1 MAASVTNTVSTVFT
15 VNDKASAAI
24 LRIANAANSA
34 SGAVGRLQQAMQ
46 RVNSTRMNA
55 IAPDL
60 RAAVSAAAALS
71 GHMRA
76 MASYAG
82 AIGRMRVSGKLPNA
96 SATGGGGGG
105 MALGLGTAAS
115 AYYLARNIGS
125 SAKSAMNSILDL
137 QTKYEDMRHT
147 FAGQIQAM
155 GMADSFKEADS
166 QAGLLMVRIRHM
178 AAKLPG
184 DMNYYAQMVQ
194 EASTS
199 LFRAGVPNMEGVL
212 DFMGQYGA
220 TVYSIAARHKDLGV
234 GARELFAMV
243 GGVARRQMPLFNYLS
258 QYMDKSAQSVERFNK
273 LNPAARF
280 EQLKRA
286 LAGFKDSTAT
296 AGELASA
303 KMGEFLDRV
312 REIVRIASLPMFER
326 LKDILV
332 ELNKYMSENEA
343 KIQNLLRTVGKDFM
357 RVMEDV
363 VKVTKFLVENL
374 DDVWSLTKMII
385 GAWIASATIS
395 GIRGVAAAF
404 YELKNAINGEAL
416 ASSSSNIAWL
426 ISKLGGVG
434 VPIGAATVAAGV
446 GAFLYP
452 SETSAEGEEGA
463 ALERRKSFF
472 KTLPEGMAATL
483 ENLTRPTAMQDRLMR
498 VADVYGKMGIPTD
511 VMDKYIEAMGYTKEQ
526 LQEIMGFRTP
536 SAAMVA
542 TSDFDERSKVNYDF
556 RFSRFDIR
564 QNFAEGFDPDR
575 IAVAFAT
582 DLARLSEMKLHSSM
596 SPVTGGLSQ
605 GGF

>member
-82 AIGRMRVSGKLPNA
+82 AIGRMRVSGRLP
-96 SATGGGGGG
+96 STPTATGGGGGG
-105 MALGLGTAAS
+105 GAGGMSIGLGTAAS
-115 AYYLARNIGS
+115 AYYLTRNIAG
-125 SAKSAMNSILDL
+125 SAKNATESLLEL
-137 QTKYEDMRHT
+137 QAKYEDMRHT
-147 FAGQIQAM
+147 FAGQIQAL
-155 GMADSFKEADS
+155 GMAKSFKDADI
-166 QAGLLMVRIRHM
+166 QAELLMVRLRQM

-199 LFRAGVPNMEGVL
+199 LFRAGVPDMESILG
-212 DFMGQYGA
+212 FMGEYGA
-220 TVYSIAARHKDLGV
+220 AVYSIAARHKDLGI
-234 GARELFAMV
+234 GARELFSMV

-258 QYMDKSAQSVERFNK
+258 QYMDKSVQAVERFNQ
-273 LNPAARF
+273 LNPAQRF
-280 EQLKRA
+280 EQLKKA
-286 LAGFKDSTAT
+286 LSGFKDATAS
-296 AGELASA
+296 AGELVSA
-303 KMGEFLDRV
+303 KMGEFRDRV
-312 REIVRIASLPMFER
+312 SEIVRLGTTPMFEKMKHA
-326 LKDILV
+326 LDA
-332 ELNKYMSENEA
+332 LNKYLEKNHQRLEDMVAVVSDKLFVA
-343 KIQNLLRTVGKDFM
+343 FSAVGK
-357 RVMEDV
+357 
-363 VKVTKFLVENL
+363 TIGFLAENMDTVL
-374 DDVWSLTKMII
+374 
-385 GAWIASATIS
+385 SAAQGFLAIWVGTRLIS
-395 GIRGVAAAF
+395 GIGAVTAAMATLGTTTKAAF
-404 YELKNAINGEAL
+404 GPL
-416 ASSSSNIAWL
+416 ATIAYL
-426 ISKLGGVG
+426 LGAGG
-434 VPIGAATVAAGV
+434 GLLSAKIAGA
-446 GAFLYP
+446 
-452 SETSAEGEEGA
+452 
-463 ALERRKSFF
+463 
-472 KTLPEGMAATL
+472 
-483 ENLTRPTAMQDRLMR
+483 
-498 VADVYGKMGIPTD
+498 
-511 VMDKYIEAMGYTKEQ
+511 
-526 LQEIMGFRTP
+526 FRTP
-536 SAAMVA
+536 EEIAKNPLYRGMLSLTPGGTEAADRLLRQREYSKQIEAVTVPLLGNVSATEEAFQRMYSEQFSVNKEYADFIKMAAEKHGYDVA
-542 TSDFDERSKVNYDF
+542 AFGKVSKDLTVAPEDRSKVNYDF